1 MATIAT
7 PSRVVDPVPDAQAHG
22 HRDHGLLPASHVPEV
37 ESAEVP
43 LGRDRGLMLWIVG
56 LVLLVTV
63 AVIPAALINNTW
75 LLFPLTALLIAGGV
89 WLTTFVW
96 SLASDPVD

>member
-7 PSRVVDPVPDAQAHG
+7 PSRVVDPVPAAQAHG
-22 HRDHGLLPASHVPEV
+22 HRDHGLLPASHVPGV
-37 ESAEVP
+37 KSADVP

-56 LVLLVTV
+56 LVLVVSL
-63 AVIPAALINNTW
+63 AVIPAALINQTW
-75 LLFPLTALLIAGGV
+75 LLVPLTTLLIAGAV
-89 WLTTFVW
+89 WITTFVW